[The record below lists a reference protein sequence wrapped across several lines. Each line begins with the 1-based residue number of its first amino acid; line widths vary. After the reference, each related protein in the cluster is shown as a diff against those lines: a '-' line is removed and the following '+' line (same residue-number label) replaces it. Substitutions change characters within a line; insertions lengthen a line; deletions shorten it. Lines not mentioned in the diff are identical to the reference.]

1 MEGCELLI
9 VSFVLALYTCSCV
22 FETNNCA
29 CFSKKYAHNYLTQ
42 TCIVH
47 INVHIYCGLNALSLI
62 FTLFLFVVLFK
73 YKVIDFIVYRLFTV
87 VSKIALSNFCSF
99 YCLFL
104 TGVFCLVLSFKPKP
118 LLLLF

>member
-22 FETNNCA
+22 FETNICA

-47 INVHIYCGLNALSLI
+47 INVHIHCGLNALSLI

-99 YCLFL
+99 H
-104 TGVFCLVLSFKPKP
+104 CLVFGDWCVLSSV
-118 LLLLF
+118 

>member
-9 VSFVLALYTCSCV
+9 VSFVFALYTCSCV

-87 VSKIALSNFCSF
+87 VSKIAHSNFCSF
-99 YCLFL
+99 YCLLF
-104 TGVFCLVLSFKPKP
+104 GNWCVLSSA
-118 LLLLF
+118 